1 MKRCSG
7 LHGSEKE
14 NDFKAPPGARK
25 EKATLTH
32 SEGADGYNATGDNQ
46 AIVK

>member
-1 MKRCSG
+1 MRRCTG
-7 LHGSEKE
+7 LSGSEKE
-14 NDFKAPPGARK
+14 NDFNAPPGTRK

-32 SEGADGYNATGDNQ
+32 SEGADGNNATGDNQ